1 MLEPKMQ
8 GLEVNS
14 AAYRLEASLWKL
26 VFECAY
32 GFYVPLPDGCPD
44 YYEFFRRVRD
54 WYEEDPT
61 NRSGEC
67 CPLVLTED
75 GKNPGFACQYIGC
88 RDDWMALQQAYDNEA
103 PLVKWWAKNNLQLLI
118 EVYGNESAN

>member
-14 AAYRLEASLWKL
+14 AAYRLEAALWKL

-32 GFYVPLPDGCPD
+32 GYYVPLPAGCPD
-44 YYEFFRRVRD
+44 YYEFGRRVLD
-54 WYEEDPT
+54 WYEEDSY
-61 NRSGEC
+61 RSCER
-67 CPLVLTED
+67 CPLILTED
-75 GKNPGFACQYIGC
+75 GYSPGFADPYMYDCG
-88 RDDWMALQQAYDNEA
+88 DWQVLRQVYDNEA
-103 PLVKWWAKNNLQLLI
+103 LLAKWWAKNNLQLLI

>member
-1 MLEPKMQ
+1 MQ
-8 GLEVNS
+8 S
-14 AAYRLEASLWKL
+14 ANDRLEAALWQL
-26 VFECAY
+26 AFEVVY
-32 GFYVPLPDGCPD
+32 DDYVPLPDGCPD
-44 YYEFFRRVRD
+44 YCEFFQRVRD
-54 WYEEDPT
+54 WYEENIT
-61 NRSGEC
+61 RSCER